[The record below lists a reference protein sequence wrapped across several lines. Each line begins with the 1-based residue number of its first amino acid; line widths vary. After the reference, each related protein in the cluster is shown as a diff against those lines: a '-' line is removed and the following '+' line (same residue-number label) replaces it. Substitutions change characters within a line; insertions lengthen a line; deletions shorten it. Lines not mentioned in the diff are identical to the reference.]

1 MKHQI
6 NNKYITYTYKDKIMM
21 NDHTELICSMI
32 KYFSGDPKR
41 IQHFMKV
48 HSFALMIANMESLPA
63 DEIFTL
69 EVASITHDIGI
80 KISEQKYGDCT
91 GKHQEL
97 EGPAEAEKMLTALGY
112 SSDVIERVCWL
123 IAHHHTYKNID
134 SADYRILVESDFLVN
149 MYEDEL
155 PLKSVISAYNK
166 IFRTE
171 SGRMLCR
178 DMFGFTDI
186 DAVSAEASEHNN
198 ETSDSVSTKVI
209 PDIVYQTMRIR
220 RGFAV
225 SDKCIQ
231 CRTCIDVCPEQCI
244 DGSRRPVYIDQSACA
259 HCGTCFNVCTHRA
272 IIRI

>member
-1 MKHQI
+1 
-6 NNKYITYTYKDKIMM
+6 MM

-32 KYFSGDPKR
+32 RYFSGDPKR

-48 HSFALMIANMESLPA
+48 HSFALMIANMESLSE

-69 EVASITHDIGI
+69 EAAAITHDIGI

-97 EGPAEAEKMLTALGY
+97 EGPAEAKKMLTSLGY
-112 SSDVIERVCWL
+112 SSDVTERVCWL

-134 SADYRILVESDFLVN
+134 SADYRILVEADFLVN
-149 MYEDEL
+149 LYEDEL
-155 PLKSVISAYNK
+155 PLKAVISAYNK
-166 IFRTE
+166 IFRTS

-178 DMFGFTDI
+178 DMFGFTDA
-186 DAVSAEASEHNN
+186 DTVSAETPDPDN
-198 ETSDSVSTKVI
+198 EASDSVSTKVI
-209 PDIVYQTMRIR
+209 PNIIYQTMRIR

-259 HCGTCFNVCTHRA
+259 HCGTCFNVCAHRA